1 MNYAAKLGIPF
12 TVFLGE
18 DEIAAGT
25 ATVKNMNMANDFSEE
40 ELQRLAA
47 EGCHK
52 QITLPADEAVTYIKK
67 HLDTAA
73 QPTPICDRAAIAAR
87 YGLESPG
94 K

>member
-1 MNYAAKLGIPF
+1 MYAEQKKMKAKMNYAAKLGIPF

-52 QITLPADEAVTYIKK
+52 QITLPADEAVSKCFLI
-67 HLDTAA
+67 
-73 QPTPICDRAAIAAR
+73 
-87 YGLESPG
+87 
-94 K
+94 